1 MSRKASISNRS
12 NPILVIGGIGR
23 ENAHCFKECGI
34 DGFAVA
40 SGIIAGKDIAG
51 SARELKR
58 IFDRF

>member
-1 MSRKASISNRS
+1 M
-12 NPILVIGGIGR
+12 VIGGIGR

>member
-1 MSRKASISNRS
+1 M
-12 NPILVIGGIGR
+12 VIGGIGR
-23 ENAHCFKECGI
+23 ENAHCFKDCGI

-58 IFDRF
+58 ILTDYEVMCERRSCQP